1 MFQLTKEDCLRCQI
15 GTLNGRRGEH
25 LKYMPY
31 AFTENGIAMLSGV
44 LRSPAAIEVNI
55 SIMRAFVAMR
65 RVFANVEPLLSRV
78 ESVERRQ
85 IASPAVCGG
94 KGEAWLNSPPLRSLR
109 LCVRQST
116 PHGGRDGARP
126 SPNLGIFGRC
136 CCYLLQ
142 SDGFGIIRAMK
153 TTSHSVAWNAH
164 RMRVGRLLALGLKEG
179 VHADVG

>member
-1 MFQLTKEDCLRCQI
+1 MFQLTKDDCLRCQI

-85 IASPAVCGG
+85 IATMLLPQSA
-94 KGEAWLNSPPLRSLR
+94 GER
-109 LCVRQST
+109 
-116 PHGGRDGARP
+116 
-126 SPNLGIFGRC
+126 
-136 CCYLLQ
+136 
-142 SDGFGIIRAMK
+142 
-153 TTSHSVAWNAH
+153 
-164 RMRVGRLLALGLKEG
+164 GRLGSIHHLCALC
-179 VHADVG
+179 ASA